1 MNTKLLL
8 LLIGIILTVIFVLKY
23 NIESF
28 DDPPHTYQNKIG
40 NLIGIIY
47 NTSSDTSNTYEMK
60 LLGPNRIQE
69 DTNNNEN
76 KPYLIEL
83 TK

>member
-1 MNTKLLL
+1 MNIKFLL

-28 DDPPHTYQNKIG
+28 DDSPHNYENKIG
-40 NLIGIIY
+40 NIIGIIY
-47 NTSSDTSNTYEMK
+47 NTGIPDTYEMK
-60 LLGPNRIQE
+60 LLGLNRIEE
-69 DTNNNEN
+69 DTNNNDN

-83 TK
+83 TN